1 MPASSP
7 VPIYQV
13 SELVKEMQHLMEAS
27 YPNIWIEGELSSLSK
42 PASGHWYFQVK
53 DEQSQLQCAMFS
65 SRSRQMSYRPKVGD
79 KVRIRGKISIY
90 PARGNLQCIVQHIEE
105 AGEGLLQR
113 RYEELKVKLEQQGL
127 FSAEHKQAIPSFVQH
142 CGIITSPS
150 GAAISDILTTLKRRY
165 PALPVT
171 IYPAVVQGET
181 AAQTLIQ
188 AIKDAVQ
195 HQTVDLLVI
204 SRGGGSLEDLWC
216 FNDENLAQA
225 IFDCPIPSVSAVG
238 HEVDVTIADLV
249 ADLRAPT
256 PTAAAELISPDRQ
269 QLLQN
274 LEHKRQHL
282 LRASKRLLEQR
293 AQMVDLKFANLQH
306 PRTRIEKRHHQLQQ
320 LNQKLKSQ
328 LSVQLAFKQKSLI
341 NLSSQFKSHSPET
354 QIKQQVWQLS
364 QYQQRMKRA
373 LSHNFSSQQSKLDSI
388 SQHLNAVSPL
398 ATLDRGFAIVR
409 DQQQA
414 IIRDSD
420 AAQTGDE
427 ISIQLKSG
435 KLRATVTTTDKK

>member
-1 MPASSP
+1 MSATNQI
-7 VPIYQV
+7 PIYQV
-13 SELVKEMQHLMEAS
+13 SDLVKEMQHLMEAS

-42 PASGHWYFQVK
+42 PASGHWYFQIK

-79 KVRIRGKISIY
+79 QVRIRGKISIY

-113 RYEELKVKLEQQGL
+113 RYEELKAKLEQQGL
-127 FSAEHKQAIPSFVQH
+127 FAAEHKQAIPEFINH

-171 IYPAVVQGET
+171 IYPAVVQGDT
-181 AAQTLIQ
+181 AADTLIQ
-188 AIKDAVQ
+188 AINDAVQ
-195 HQTVDLLVI
+195 HQVADVLVI

-216 FNDENLAQA
+216 FNDEGLAKA
-225 IFDCPIPSVSAVG
+225 IYNCPIPTVSAVG

-274 LEHKRQHL
+274 LKNKQQNL
-282 LRASKRLLEQR
+282 INTSKQFLQQR
-293 AQMVDLKFANLQH
+293 SQMVDLKFANLQH
-306 PRTRIEKRHHQLQQ
+306 PSTRIEKRHHQLQQ
-320 LNQKLKSQ
+320 LNQQLKQSLNSRIAAKQSQ
-328 LSVQLAFKQKSLI
+328 LTNLSNQFKNQSPESLI
-341 NLSSQFKSHSPET
+341 
-354 QIKQQVWQLS
+354 KQHVWQIS

-373 LSHNFSSQQSKLDSI
+373 LSNNFNQQQTKLDAAA
-388 SQHLNAVSPL
+388 QHLHAVSPL
-398 ATLDRGFAIVR
+398 ATLDRGFSIAR
-409 DQQQA
+409 NQQQT
-414 IIRDSD
+414 IIR
-420 AAQTGDE
+420 QTDDVKSGEE

-435 KLRATVTTTDKK
+435 QINATVNSATDK